1 MIDNKVEH
9 RAIARLKKIEGQI
22 KGIQKMVIDR
32 RYCIDIIT
40 QISAA
45 ESALR
50 TVAEIILR
58 NHLETCVQQAFA
70 SKDSQ
75 AREAKIAELMKVYK
89 NLQKQS

>member
-1 MIDNKVEH
+1 MINKKVEH
-9 RAIARLKKIEGQI
+9 KAIARLKKVEGQI
-22 KGIQKMVIDR
+22 KGIQKMVLDR
-32 RYCIDIIT
+32 RYCIDVIT

-70 SKDSQ
+70 SKNQ
-75 AREAKIAELMKVYK
+75 QEREAKISELMKVYK
-89 NLQKQS
+89 KLQKQ